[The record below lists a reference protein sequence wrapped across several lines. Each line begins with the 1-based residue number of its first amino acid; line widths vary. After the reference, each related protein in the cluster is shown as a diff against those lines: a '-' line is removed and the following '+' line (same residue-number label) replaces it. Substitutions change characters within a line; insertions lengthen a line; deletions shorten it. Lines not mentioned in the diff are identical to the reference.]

1 MSFFH
6 GCARWALACS
16 FALFGS
22 VTWGQSWPDAHWPSQ
37 PAPSSAALSALESYA
52 FPARDDTT
60 RSGVR
65 SDALLVIRDGVLV
78 YERYAAPTTA
88 STPHLTWSMAK
99 SLLASTLGVAYGQ
112 GLFRLDQPAAAY
124 YPAFAAHPGVKLA
137 ICSTGPRAW
146 PGRKTTNTRR

>member
-1 MSFFH
+1 MSFLH
-6 GCARWALACS
+6 GCMRWALACS
-16 FALFGS
+16 VALAGS
-22 VTWGQSWPDAHWPSQ
+22 MAWGQSWPDAHWPSQ
-37 PAPSSAALSALESYA
+37 PAPASAALSALESYA
-52 FPARDDTT
+52 FPARDEVG

-112 GLFRLDQPAAAY
+112 GLLRQDQPAAA
-124 YPAFAAHPGVKLA
+124 
-137 ICSTGPRAW
+137 
-146 PGRKTTNTRR
+146 